1 MNEKDYLWYK
11 LCVYYHANTE
21 IYDRELT
28 DLRSPIDSTEAY
40 IVGEV
45 RSYSNAYA
53 LKIMHFIYY
62 VARRLRL
69 GKRNLSDSIYYK
81 FSAQGWIDEYH
92 RLVENG
98 EMAFID
104 EYKLQRIYFMR

>member
-1 MNEKDYLWYK
+1 MNEEQKEYLWYK

-21 IYDRELT
+21 IYDRGLT
-28 DLRSPIDSTEAY
+28 DLRSPIDPTEAY

-53 LKIMHFIYY
+53 LNMRQFIYY

-69 GKRNLSDSIYYK
+69 GKRNLLDFNYCR

-98 EMAFID
+98 EMAFINK
-104 EYKLQRIYFMR
+104 YIT